1 VHLTNVSGA
10 TLTMPLHVLA
20 HPLAAHIITH
30 LRDKTTKPATFRT
43 LAYQISMLLAIE
55 ATGELET
62 EPKEIDTPLERIT
75 SRVLGREALVVVP
88 ILRAGLGMVQ
98 PFTDLFPDVSV
109 GYVGLERDHET
120 ARPRSYYCK
129 LPPLAGRRVF
139 IVDPM
144 LATGGSAV
152 AALTVV
158 KEAGASAPTLVAI
171 VSAPEGVAEVEKHHP
186 DTVIH
191 TAVLDRELNARKYIL
206 PGLGDFGD
214 RLYGT

>member
-1 VHLTNVSGA
+1 
-10 TLTMPLHVLA
+10 MPLHVLD
-20 HPLAAHIITH
+20 HPLASHLITH
-30 LRDKTTKPATFRT
+30 LRDKSTKPATFRT
-43 LAYQISMLLAIE
+43 LAHQLSMLLAIE
-55 ATGELET
+55 ATGDLEI
-62 EPKEIDTPLERIT
+62 EDKPIETPLERT
-75 SRVLGREALVVVP
+75 TGQVLVRQPLVIVP

-109 GYVGLERDHET
+109 GYIGLERDHQT
-120 ARPRSYYCK
+120 ARARSYYCK
-129 LPPLAGRRVF
+129 LPPLPGRHVF

-152 AALTVV
+152 QALDVV
-158 KEAGASAPTLVAI
+158 KSHGATDTRLICI

-186 DTVIH
+186 GTVIH
-191 TAVLDRELNARKYIL
+191 TAALDRGLDDRKYIL

>member
-1 VHLTNVSGA
+1 
-10 TLTMPLHVLA
+10 MPLHILK
-20 HPLAAHIITH
+20 HPLAAHIMTH
-30 LRDKTTKPATFRT
+30 LRDATTKPATFRT
-43 LAYQISMLLAIE
+43 LAYQLSLLLAIE
-55 ATGELET
+55 ATNGLKT
-62 EPKEIDTPLERIT
+62 EPREIQTPLERMT
-75 SRVLGREALVVVP
+75 GRVLASDTLVVVP

-98 PFTDLFPDVSV
+98 PFSDLFPEVSV
-109 GYVGLERDHET
+109 GYIGIERDHET

-129 LPPLAGRRVF
+129 LPPLTGPAGRHVF

-152 AALTVV
+152 AALTLV
-158 KEAGASAPTLVAI
+158 KEHGAVNPALVSI

-186 DTVIH
+186 GTTVY
-191 TAVLDRELNARKYIL
+191 TAALDRELNARKYIL

>member
-1 VHLTNVSGA
+1 MT
-10 TLTMPLHVLA
+10 TVLQ
-20 HPLAAHIITH
+20 HPLAAHFITH
-30 LRDKTTKPATFRT
+30 LRDETTKPATFRT
-43 LAYQISMLLAIE
+43 LAYHLSLILAIE
-55 ATGELET
+55 ATRDIET
-62 EPKEIDTPLERIT
+62 EEKLIQTPLEAMT
-75 SRVLGREALVVVP
+75 GRVLAHQPLVVVP

-120 ARPRSYYCK
+120 AKARSYYCK
-129 LPPLAGRRVF
+129 LPPLAGRHVF

-152 AALTVV
+152 QALTVV
-158 KEAGASAPTLVAI
+158 KQHGATRIRLVCI
-171 VSAPEGVAEVEKHHP
+171 VCAPEGVAEVEKYHP
-186 DTVIH
+186 GTVIH
-191 TAVLDRELNARKYIL
+191 MAALDRELDARKYIL

>member
-1 VHLTNVSGA
+1 
-10 TLTMPLHVLA
+10 MPLHVLD

-43 LAYQISMLLAIE
+43 LAYQISLLLAIE
-55 ATGELET
+55 ATSDIET
-62 EPKEIDTPLERIT
+62 EERPIETPLERVT
-75 SRVLGREALVVVP
+75 GRVLDHEPLVVIP

-98 PFTDLFPDVSV
+98 PFTDIFPDVSV
-109 GYVGLERDHET
+109 GYIGLERDHET
-120 ARPRSYYCK
+120 AKARSYYCK
-129 LPPLAGRRVF
+129 LPPLAGRHVF

-152 AALTVV
+152 SALNVV
-158 KEAGASAPTLVAI
+158 KEAGGQDVVLVSI
-171 VSAPEGVAEVEKHHP
+171 VCAPEGVAEVEKHHP
-186 DTVIH
+186 GTVIH
-191 TAVLDRELNARKYIL
+191 TAALDRELNARKYIL